1 VSRPRTDFPE
11 PVPAQ
16 GSVERAPH
24 GSGSRCPGQL
34 PAGRSTVGSNGGEV
48 QTCIQCWSEAD
59 CWSFDQECCSVW
71 WLPRPRRK
79 VMGRGVRAWH
89 AGAVPTTLYA
99 TLAPEQIHYCAAH
112 CAAVVAILQ
121 DRDLAKRWQELREGL
136 PALRQVVVLEGAAD
150 LTGWER
156 VLGWDELLARGRDAL
171 AADPALAG
179 RRRAGAARGPGDAG
193 IHLWHGR
200 PAQERHPHP
209 PQRAVR
215 VGRA

>member
-1 VSRPRTDFPE
+1 
-11 PVPAQ
+11 
-16 GSVERAPH
+16 
-24 GSGSRCPGQL
+24 
-34 PAGRSTVGSNGGEV
+34 
-48 QTCIQCWSEAD
+48 
-59 CWSFDQECCSVW
+59 
-71 WLPRPRRK
+71 
-79 VMGRGVRAWH
+79 
-89 AGAVPTTLYA
+89 LYA